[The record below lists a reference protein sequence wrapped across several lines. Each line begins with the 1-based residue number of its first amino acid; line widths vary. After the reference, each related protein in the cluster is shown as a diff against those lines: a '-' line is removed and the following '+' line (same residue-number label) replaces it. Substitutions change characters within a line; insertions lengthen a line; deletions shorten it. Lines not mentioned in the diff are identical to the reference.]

1 MKKEISCEMIEDLIP
16 LCAEDLCSGESKSAV
31 LAHIKVCA
39 SCKKLY
45 EHTLNP
51 PEIPANKA
59 MPDETKTFWKVARK
73 ITKSRRLNKILGIA
87 LCIIAVPVGV
97 LTFGSIAKLEGFP
110 SFETVQQKLE
120 IRKIANAIAKG
131 DFDTYF
137 RLAGADHWDMELS
150 DTDRAD
156 ISAQDKQLLSALY
169 QQTLYASMKVQ
180 HIDTSA
186 SYTMSGLTASAT
198 VKFADGTDSTTNV
211 TFFFSKE
218 ADGRYHLI
226 GSGGSAYAMQGAA
239 NRFCTALLWTE
250 SRVSQPMNIV
260 EHNFEKQMSQD
271 AERRARWI
279 DQLVHYFAPDY
290 QAQLIESFTAFYGQD
305 HIITEMDISDLHYD
319 AERVQFY
326 YEVTFKAEDSQG
338 GAVLKTRLTESPDML
353 IPPDLEMCSVYT
365 DGCTDELADAL
376 LHFFAY

>member
-1 MKKEISCEMIEDLIP
+1 MKKDYSCEMIEDLIP
-16 LCAEDLCSGESKSAV
+16 LCAENLCSEESKSAV
-31 LAHIKVCA
+31 EAHIEGCER
-39 SCKKLY
+39 CRTLY
-45 EHTLNP
+45 EHALQP
-51 PEIPANKA
+51 LEIPAKEA
-59 MPDETKTFWKVARK
+59 VPDASKTFWKVTRK
-73 ITKSRRLNKILGIA
+73 ITKSRRLNKILGIL
-87 LCIIAVPVGV
+87 LCIIALPVAV

-137 RLAGADHWDMELS
+137 SLAGADYWDMRLS
-150 DTDRAD
+150 DTDWAD
-156 ISAQDKQLLSALY
+156 ISAQDKQMLSALY

-186 SYTMSGLTASAT
+186 RYTMSSLTAYAT

-211 TFFFSKE
+211 TFLFSKE

-226 GSGGSAYAMQGAA
+226 GSSGSAYAMQGDA
-239 NRFCTALLWTE
+239 NRFYTALLWTE

-260 EHNFEKQMSQD
+260 EHNFEKRMSQD

-290 QAQLIESFTAFYGQD
+290 QAQLTESFTAFYGQD
-305 HIITEMDISDLHYD
+305 YIITEMDISDLHYD

-338 GAVLKTRLTESPDML
+338 SAVLKTRLTESPDRL
-353 IPPDLEMCSVYT
+353 IPPDLEMCAVYT

-376 LHFFAY
+376 LHFFVS